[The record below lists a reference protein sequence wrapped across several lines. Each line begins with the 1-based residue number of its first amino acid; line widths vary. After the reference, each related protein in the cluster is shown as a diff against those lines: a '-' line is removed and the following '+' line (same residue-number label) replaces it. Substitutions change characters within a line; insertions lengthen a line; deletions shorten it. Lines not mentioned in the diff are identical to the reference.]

1 RVGRGK
7 EGALLAV
14 LWWNAN
20 QPLSVDRLADEL
32 WGDQPPG
39 NPAKTVQVYVSRL
52 RKRLGPERL
61 ATTAGG
67 YVLRAEPDEVDV
79 ERFERL
85 AAEGRQSIDGGS
97 AREASRLLSE
107 ALALWRGPALADFPV
122 ASFAPSGI

>member
-85 AAEGRQSIDGGS
+85 AGGGRRGLPGGVAPGASEVFLEGAGLR
-97 AREASRLLSE
+97 
-107 ALALWRGPALADFPV
+107 RGR
-122 ASFAPSGI
+122 

>member
-32 WGDQPPG
+32 WGDRPPG

-52 RKRLGPERL
+52 RKRLGPDRL

-67 YVLRAEPDEVDV
+67 YVLRTERDEVDI

-85 AAEGRQSIDGGS
+85 AAEGRRALDGGLAPGGS
-97 AREASRLLSE
+97 QVLLG
-107 ALALWRGPALADFPV
+107 ALGPWAGP
-122 ASFAPSGI
+122 